1 MPSDF
6 KRVRYLL
13 PKFAPGS
20 YATLMKT
27 LQNSLTFDSS
37 DAAKF
42 RLHVLEFYYK
52 HGWLAATEAF
62 KIGKSTLYDWK
73 KAYEDSSKR
82 LISLVPKSTRP
93 EHLRE
98 MMTDWRLEVFIKTLR
113 EQYGNLGKYK
123 IKLFLDEYAQSL
135 GIPAY
140 GTTKIGKIIKRRH
153 YFFEGRPK
161 AKRKRK
167 LLTSRIRYSPKE
179 KLPGYLEMD
188 SVTLYLLNRKY
199 YFLTAIDIVTKFAW
213 CKLATSLSSKQAKLA
228 LIEFTDQ
235 YSYPLR
241 AIQTDNGSEFL
252 KEFQLYLEAKQ
263 IKHEFIYPRS
273 PKINGVVERFNR
285 TIQEEFIERTDEPCG
300 DLELFNQQLVK
311 YLLWYNT
318 RRPHYSLNF
327 ETPVNYL
334 RKFS

>member
-6 KRVRYLL
+6 HRVRYLL

-20 YATLMKT
+20 YAALMKT

-52 HGWLAATEAF
+52 HGWLAAVEAF

-98 MMTDWRLEVFIKTLR
+98 MMTDWRLAVFIKNLR
-113 EQYGNLGKYK
+113 EQYGNLSKYK
-123 IKLFLDEYAQSL
+123 IKLFLDEYARRL
-135 GIPAY
+135 GIPSY
-140 GTTKIGKIIKRRH
+140 GTTKIGQIVKRRH
-153 YFFEGRPK
+153 YFFDGRLK

-167 LLTSRIRYSPKE
+167 LLSPRIRYSPKE

-188 SVTLYLLNRKY
+188 SITLYLLNRKY

-213 CKLATSLSSKQAKLA
+213 CKLTTSLSSKQAKLA
-228 LIEFTDQ
+228 LIEFAHQ
-235 YSYPLR
+235 YAYPLR
-241 AIQTDNGSEFL
+241 VIQTDNGHEFL
-252 KEFQLYLEAKQ
+252 GEFQPYLEEKQ

-285 TIQEEFIERTDEPCG
+285 TIQEEFIQRTDEPYG